1 MTTAERLYTATMQP
15 TTDYSKCRIIHIRRN
30 PRTSNLHASLVD
42 ADGVLIIAATL
53 DYIIQALEERLP
65 KGA

>member
-1 MTTAERLYTATMQP
+1 MQP
-15 TTDYSKCRIIHIRRN
+15 TTDYSKCRIINIRRN
-30 PRTSNLHASLVD
+30 PRTTNLHAALVD